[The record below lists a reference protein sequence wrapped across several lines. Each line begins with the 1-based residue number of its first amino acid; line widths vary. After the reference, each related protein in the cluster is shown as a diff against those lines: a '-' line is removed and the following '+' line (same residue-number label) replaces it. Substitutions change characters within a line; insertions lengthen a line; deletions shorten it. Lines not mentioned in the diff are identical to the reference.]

1 MSCTEEQPVQAVPP
15 PPVLGSP
22 GEPVPAGPCRRV
34 YRTAD
39 SVWTERAASVSAPSR
54 CASADSVR
62 PVSTVDYMKQAL
74 RFVNRGFAEADEGLS
89 DEQLHFVP
97 EGQTHSIAWCMWHAA
112 RIEDFFF
119 QRIYAGGQ
127 EEWRSGGWAERCGLP
142 ERGMG
147 TGQSTED
154 AQAVRIVDRVAF
166 KAYQSKI
173 NDLALAYLDTLTDA
187 DLDRETKLGD
197 TTETLGQSINLHLTV
212 HLNGH
217 RGEVN
222 TLRGM
227 MGFPPVLA
235 NQGG

>member
-1 MSCTEEQPVQAVPP
+1 M
-15 PPVLGSP
+15 
-22 GEPVPAGPCRRV
+22 AGK
-34 YRTAD
+34 
-39 SVWTERAASVSAPSR
+39 
-54 CASADSVR
+54 VR
-62 PVSTVDYMKQAL
+62 SMSTVDYMKQAL
-74 RFVNRGFAEADEGLS
+74 RFINRGFAEADAGLT

-119 QRIYAGGQ
+119 QRVYGGGQ

-142 ERGMG
+142 DKGFG

-154 AQAVRIVDRVAF
+154 AQAVHIVDRVVF
-166 KAYQSKI
+166 KAYQSTVH
-173 NDLALAYLDTLTDA
+173 DLALAYFDTLTDA
-187 DLDRETKLGD
+187 ELDRETKLG
-197 TTETLGQSINLHLTV
+197 ETVESLGQSINLHLTV

-222 TLRGM
+222 LLRGM
-227 MGFPPVLA
+227 MGFPPVLV